1 MLTNLISRCIKMKEM
16 QEAVYRE
23 TKAMDKE
30 LQSAEDFNSKRVVEE
45 KSSNQSNDEGK
56 IVIECSHAIDILE
69 AEGSTIAFPEGFR
82 QLRKD
87 MINVQARLK
96 STDVGAVTQN
106 IEEDII
112 QTLADMIEDL
122 KKAKK
127 ANNQPPP
134 PPGNPPPPGD
144 PKQNQK
150 LLDDI
155 AELKRLR
162 SMQIRVNNRT
172 KIYHDFYPS
181 EEQLKPE
188 NAKDAKEKAKLEQ
201 IQKELQEL
209 GVNEATIQ
217 KITKDMAEG
226 KNK

>member
-1 MLTNLISRCIKMKEM
+1 NE
-16 QEAVYRE
+16 
-23 TKAMDKE
+23 
-30 LQSAEDFNSKRVVEE
+30 N
-45 KSSNQSNDEGK
+45 K
-56 IVIECSHAIDILE
+56 IVLECSRAIEILE

-87 MINVQARLK
+87 MVNVQARLK

-112 QTLADMIEDL
+112 ANLKDMIEDL
-122 KKAKK
+122 KKAKQ
-127 ANNQPPP
+127 ASQGSGSGSGQPPP
-134 PPGNPPPPGD
+134 PSD

-162 SMQIRVNNRT
+162 SMQIRVNTRT
-172 KIYHDFYPS
+172 QMYHKFYP
-181 EEQLKPE
+181 EDEQLKPE
-188 NAKDAKEKAKLEQ
+188 GAKDEKEKAKLEQ
-201 IQKELQEL
+201 IKKELEEL

-217 KITKDMAEG
+217 KITKDMATG